1 MAEKK
6 VAMPNAAPGTHVS
19 TRSIYN
25 RDITYTWWEP
35 EFQYAWAL
43 GPAMSKFLL
52 GLKDGKILGRKCRK
66 CDRVLVPPRM
76 FCDWCYG
83 PTDEWIELPD
93 TGIIETF
100 SIAYLDADARRVK
113 EPILMGVI
121 DIDGAN
127 EHHGFMH
134 FFGGCKPEK
143 LKIGMK
149 VQAVWKPKKEREGSI
164 RDILYFKPYR
174 PPKKKKAPAKKKKGG
189 KKK

>member
-6 VAMPNAAPGTHVS
+6 KEMPSSAPGTYVS
-19 TRSIYN
+19 TRDIYEKN
-25 RDITYTWWEP
+25 VTYSWWEP

-43 GPAMSKFLL
+43 GPSMSKFLL
-52 GLKDGKILGRKCRK
+52 GLKDGKIFGRVCRKCR
-66 CDRVLVPPRM
+66 RTLVPPRM

-83 PTDEWIELPD
+83 PTDEWIEMPD
-93 TGIIETF
+93 TGIVETF
-100 SIAYLDADARRVK
+100 SIAYLDADARRIK
-113 EPILMGVI
+113 DPILIGVV

-134 FFGGCKPEK
+134 FFGNCKPEE

-149 VQAVWKPKKEREGSI
+149 VKAVWKPAKEREGSI
-164 RDILYFKPYR
+164 RDILFFEPLKPA
-174 PPKKKKAPAKKKKGG
+174 KKKAAPNKKKGG